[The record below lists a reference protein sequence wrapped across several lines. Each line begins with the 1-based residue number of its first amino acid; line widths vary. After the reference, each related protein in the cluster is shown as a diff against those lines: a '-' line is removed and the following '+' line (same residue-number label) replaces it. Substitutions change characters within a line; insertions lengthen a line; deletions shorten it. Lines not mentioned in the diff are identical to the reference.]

1 MRNQLGIQRRGLQRA
16 ISLGVFTCLV
26 ASTNLAVFVRVAEA
40 GPNSIISFDYSGGG
54 GTICSNGTC
63 SKNTVEPSFNSFSEK
78 MDWIKKIT
86 GASDAAAFDLAEG
99 WDYLSKEEKAQ
110 KVKELRGKDG
120 FTQPDKSSDDS
131 CSDGSCS
138 GNGGGGGGGGGGL
151 GGLLSKIGPMMMQML
166 PLLMMML
173 MMKNNQNK
181 NNTPLPP
188 TDFGA
193 LATATPIPT
202 ITLVPTIAPTAS
214 LPPTDFGP
222 LPTNTPSAVVSTT
235 PAVAPGLTPAVV
247 ITGTP
252 TITSVVQASSVIS
265 AF

>member
-40 GPNSIISFDYSGGG
+40 QCPGGVCPWKPPRIVQPAVQPIKAGGAEPIVDEEALRYEEYLLNESG
-54 GTICSNGTC
+54 
-63 SKNTVEPSFNSFSEK
+63 
-78 MDWIKKIT
+78 
-86 GASDAAAFDLAEG
+86 
-99 WDYLSKEEKAQ
+99 LSKEAARQEFKNNFGREP
-110 KVKELRGKDG
+110 VSDG
-120 FTQPDKSSDDS
+120 FKPTQSSDDS

-138 GNGGGGGGGGGGL
+138 GNGGGGGGGGGL

>member
-40 GPNSIISFDYSGGG
+40 GPIRSGD
-54 GTICSNGTC
+54 CSNGFC
-63 SKNTVEPSFNSFSEK
+63 RPSVQPIRAGDAEPTE
-78 MDWIKKIT
+78 
-86 GASDAAAFDLAEG
+86 DAEALRFEEYLLNDSG
-99 WDYLSKEEKAQ
+99 LSKEAARQEFK
-110 KVKELRGKDG
+110 KNFGREPVSDG
-120 FTQPDKSSDDS
+120 FKPTQSSDGT

-138 GNGGGGGGGGGGL
+138 GNGGGGGGGGGL